1 MLDSSFTTTE
11 RQILVDVFESSAK
24 ANSGERVDDCERR
37 DERASIPYG
46 GSPAWVSVLA
56 QRTSEVPPKPVAK
69 GAQHWGPVSGLAW
82 GHRQHDAH

>member
-11 RQILVDVFESSAK
+11 RQILVDVLEDSAK

-46 GSPAWVSVLA
+46 GSPARVSVLA
-56 QRTSEVPPKPVAK
+56 HERARC
-69 GAQHWGPVSGLAW
+69 
-82 GHRQHDAH
+82 HRSQ